1 MYKFTYHRP
10 TSLSQARRILVENA
24 EAKIIAG
31 GMTLLPTMKMR
42 LAQPSDLVDLS
53 GIDQLRGVRDT
64 GNALVIGAMTCHA
77 DVAADPLVQTGIPA
91 LASLA
96 NRIGDAQVRN
106 RGTLGGSVSNS
117 DPSADYP
124 AAVLALDS
132 VVETDRRKIAADVF
146 FTGMFETAL
155 DENEIVL
162 SVIFRKPKRA
172 AYLKFPNPASRYA
185 VAGVMVAETDDGV
198 RVAVTGA
205 GANAFR
211 ATALEEALTED
222 FSPSALDGLTVDGR
236 DFNGDLHAT
245 PEYRAH
251 LVMVMARRAVIAA
264 GSN

>member
-1 MYKFTYHRP
+1 
-10 TSLSQARRILVENA
+10 
-24 EAKIIAG
+24 
-31 GMTLLPTMKMR
+31 
-42 LAQPSDLVDLS
+42 
-53 GIDQLRGVRDT
+53 
-64 GNALVIGAMTCHA
+64 
-77 DVAADPLVQTGIPA
+77 
-91 LASLA
+91 
-96 NRIGDAQVRN
+96 
-106 RGTLGGSVSNS
+106 
-117 DPSADYP
+117 
-124 AAVLALDS
+124 
-132 VVETDRRKIAADVF
+132 
-146 FTGMFETAL
+146 MFETVL